1 MRELVLAQSA
11 RFAALDPLLPEPAE
25 PPEGEWLTATLPD
38 GHRVAGVLYRARH
51 APGSPAS
58 LWAATASWELTPLL
72 GDTGGAGMAALLGAL
87 RRRLDRERVGQ
98 DSACAVTWPSR
109 DAEVTSVLLNH
120 GLVPL
125 NALGV
130 RSRPPPAL
138 AGAGHP
144 EVVIRPARA
153 ADEEEVAA
161 LRMAELQYSALVG
174 PNTVRADAAQVL
186 AAEVRAQLRR
196 GDPAWLAESAG
207 LAVGLVGCGWGS
219 PDGEQRI
226 RLRPGRWGQLRT
238 LSVLPAAR
246 GAGIGRALTAVAHDA
261 LRAGGAGGT
270 FLFYSPANPLSSV
283 FWHRQGYRPL
293 WTFWEVRPAS
303 ALR

>member
-11 RFAALDPLLPEPAE
+11 RFAALDPLLPEAAQPPA
-25 PPEGEWLTATLPD
+25 GERLTATLAD
-38 GHRVAGVLYRARH
+38 GRRVAGVLYRARH
-51 APGSPAS
+51 APGSLTS
-58 LWAATASWELTPLL
+58 LWAAGASWELTPLL

-87 RRRLDRERVGQ
+87 RRRLDRERVGP

-109 DAEVTSVLLNH
+109 DVEVARVLLDH

-125 NALGV
+125 DALGV
-130 RSRPPPAL
+130 RPRPPPP
-138 AGAGHP
+138 AGTSRP
-144 EVVIRPARA
+144 EVVIRRARA
-153 ADEEEVAA
+153 ADEEEIVA
-161 LRMAELQYSALVG
+161 LRMAELRYSALVG
-174 PNTVRADAAQVL
+174 PNTVREDAAEVL
-186 AAEVRAQLRR
+186 AAEVRTRLRR
-196 GDPAWLAESAG
+196 DEPAWLAESAG
-207 LAVGLVGCGWGS
+207 LAVGLAGCGWGARA
-219 PDGEQRI
+219 GEQRL
-226 RLRPGRWGQLRT
+226 RLRPGRWGQLHT

-246 GAGIGRALTAVAHDA
+246 GTGIGRALAAVAHDA
-261 LRAGGAGGT
+261 LRAGGARGT